1 MNTIKVSVIV
11 PVYNAEKFV
20 RRMLD
25 SLLAQT
31 MVDFEVIMVNDGSND
46 GSSVI
51 CDDYAVKDTR
61 FKVIHQQNAGVA
73 MARKAG
79 IDVAQGEYS
88 IHADA
93 DDWVE
98 PGHLRSCFPAPSVP
112 A

>member
-46 GSSVI
+46 GS
-51 CDDYAVKDTR
+51 
-61 FKVIHQQNAGVA
+61 F
-73 MARKAG
+73 
-79 IDVAQGEYS
+79 
-88 IHADA
+88 
-93 DDWVE
+93 
-98 PGHLRSCFPAPSVP
+98 L
-112 A
+112 

>member
-31 MVDFEVIMVNDGSND
+31 MVDFEVIMVNDGSNE

-51 CDDYAVKDTR
+51 CDDYAVRIHVSRLFINRMQVLPWHEKPASMWH
-61 FKVIHQQNAGVA
+61 KVNILYMRMPMTG
-73 MARKAG
+73 
-79 IDVAQGEYS
+79 
-88 IHADA
+88 
-93 DDWVE
+93 
-98 PGHLRSCFPAPSVP
+98 
-112 A
+112 